1 MDCNTIPELNAE
13 AWGDAL
19 LAPLSQGRYPISG
32 SLELTERCNF
42 NCVHC
47 YINQPSSSQSAR
59 AREMSTAQVK
69 HILDTLAQ
77 NGCLFLTLT
86 GGEPLL
92 RTDFAEIYMHA
103 RKLGII
109 ITLFTNATL
118 LTPRIADLLAAS
130 RPHVVE
136 ITMYGATP
144 ETYEAVTRTPGSY
157 ERFVRGLELLLERNI
172 RVALKSMILTL
183 NKDELPAMEAFVE
196 RYGLDF
202 RYDGTIWPRVDGD
215 MQPLK
220 YAISMDEMIQ
230 IDLDYPDRSEQ
241 WEKRSLEFQGIAVR
255 NEYVYS
261 CGAGLRT
268 FHIDST
274 GRMSA
279 CMMARKPAFDLFS
292 MNFMDAWQ
300 QIGEL
305 RNMKRQRHTECETC
319 LVGALCLQCPGW
331 SQAFYGDDES
341 TVDIV
346 CEIAKKRYTIFNTA
360 EVQ

>member
-183 NKDELPAMEAFVE
+183 NKHELPAMKAFVE

-202 RYDGTIWPRVDGD
+202 RYDGTLWPRVDGG
-215 MQPLK
+215 MQPLQ
-220 YAISMDEMIQ
+220 YRISLEEMIQ
-230 IDLDYPDRSEQ
+230 LDREYPERSTE
-241 WEKRSLEFQGIAVR
+241 WEKRSAQFEGIAVR
-255 NEYVYS
+255 SEYVYS

-268 FHIDST
+268 FHIDNT

-279 CMMARKPAFDLFS
+279 CMMARQPSFDLFS
-292 MNFMDAWQ
+292 MDFMDAWQ

-305 RNMKRQRHTECETC
+305 RKKKRQHHTKCETC
-319 LVGALCLQCPGW
+319 FVGALCMQCPGW
-331 SQAFYGDDES
+331 SQAFFGDDE
-341 TVDIV
+341 TPVDYV
-346 CEIAKKRYTIFNTA
+346 CEIAKRRYNIFSTA
-360 EVQ
+360 AVE